1 MIQIVVNSRDITQI
15 VEQVTWSGDTKQV
28 ARKLAFTVARRESDP
43 YLPKVSIDVG
53 SPVLLL
59 QDGKTLFGGL
69 IFGVDKSASGNT
81 VAYTAYDYM
90 YYVNQSSVSK
100 VYSGTPEA
108 ITRQVCA
115 ELGVS
120 CGSLAATGVHVYM
133 PCFGKKAYD
142 VIMMGYTVASRRNS
156 LKYIPVVQDVN
167 KVAVI
172 VKGNYCGVVL
182 DGSYNLTE
190 ASYKAS
196 LDKLVNRVLITDKN
210 GKVIDRVE
218 DAFSRA
224 KYGTIQSIYK
234 KEDDKDARSE
244 ARKLLQGIEQS
255 GGVTAVSDTR
265 AISGYA
271 IAVQEPV
278 SGLYGKFWIES
289 DSHTFSNVK
298 SEMQLTL
305 AFENLMDEKEIE
317 KEKKSSKK

>member
-1 MIQIVVNSRDITQI
+1 MIQVVVNNKDITQI

-53 SPVLLL
+53 SPVLLQ

-69 IFGVDKSASGNT
+69 VFNVEKSASGNT
-81 VAYTAYDYM
+81 VSYTAYDCM

-108 ITRQVCA
+108 ITRQMCA
-115 ELGVS
+115 ELGVA
-120 CGSLAATGVHVYM
+120 CGSLAATGVHIYM
-133 PCFGKKAYD
+133 PCLGKKAYD
-142 VIMMGYTVASRRNS
+142 VIMMGYTAASRRNG
-156 LKYIPVVQDVN
+156 LKYMPIVQDVN
-167 KVAVI
+167 KVAVV

-190 ASYKAS
+190 ASYNAS
-196 LDKLVNRVLITDKN
+196 LDKLVNRVLITDKD
-210 GKVIDRVE
+210 GKVVDCVE
-218 DAFSRA
+218 DASSRA

-234 KEDDKDARSE
+234 KEDDKAARTE
-244 ARKLLQGIEQS
+244 ARKLLQGLEQS
-255 GGVTAVSDTR
+255 GSVTAVSDTR
-265 AISGYA
+265 AISGYSL
-271 IAVQEPV
+271 AVQEPV
-278 SGLYGKFWIES
+278 TGLYGKFWIES
-289 DSHTFSNVK
+289 DSHTFSNGK

-317 KEKKSSKK
+317 KESSKK